1 MKKFFAIILALCMLL
16 SLGLVAHAD
25 EHDHDH
31 EVANGVGEQIKFLA
45 GRFADLEQKDDGN
58 TWYYAVTDLD
68 HNGRL
73 ELLAT
78 TRIQGGMSWLK
89 AWEIG
94 PDGKTLINCTQNTIP
109 APVGSDKKTITADGM
124 LLNLHTNSVDT
135 CYDKD
140 SNTYCY
146 LFNDVMEYVA
156 TEGTKIMAPNG
167 DAIAIAV
174 SSEVVTTGTGAV
186 TLKNGSMSPAS
197 CLAAAPP
204 GVRATAISRFTAA
217 TARAKRSP
225 WMNS

>member
-78 TRIQGGMSWLK
+78 CKDNFGLSWLK
-89 AWEIG
+89 VWEIG
-94 PDGKTLINCTQNTIP
+94 QLAESMGDQPQRCNAHQ
-109 APVGSDKKTITADGM
+109 
-124 LLNLHTNSVDT
+124 LHAE
-135 CYDKD
+135 YD
-140 SNTYCY
+140 
-146 LFNDVMEYVA
+146 
-156 TEGTKIMAPNG
+156 P
-167 DAIAIAV
+167 
-174 SSEVVTTGTGAV
+174 
-186 TLKNGSMSPAS
+186 
-197 CLAAAPP
+197 
-204 GVRATAISRFTAA
+204 
-217 TARAKRSP
+217 RSHRLG
-225 WMNS
+225 